1 MNLFI
6 FGGSG
11 QLAKAIIHQ
20 NELNGSNLQIS
31 GYSKRDPT
39 TDINRISSI
48 DESIRYINEK
58 KSAVLFCLHGQ
69 TDYIYEIKMLRSIAP
84 YIRTSK
90 PFIYI
95 STAAIYSRERRL
107 IHSSS
112 PERILSKY
120 SLIKKT
126 IELDL
131 LSLKNLHN
139 IHIIR
144 PVDIRYSST
153 KKDNQPFHC
162 VSAEKVSSLIHSICS
177 SHRNGDR
184 KICSIYLSSDKNKPA
199 NKEVNPLLYLS
210 NPRAARFALNQ
221 YILRK
226 KGCLNPFLD
235 YINSRHDVSI

>member
-39 TDINRISSI
+39 IDINRISSI

-58 KSAVLFCLHGQ
+58 QSAVLFCLHGQ
-69 TDYIYEIKMLRSIAP
+69 TDYIYGIKMLRSIAP
-84 YIRTSK
+84 YIRTAK

-153 KKDNQPFHC
+153 KKDINFPH

-177 SHRNGDR
+177 SHRNGD
-184 KICSIYLSSDKNKPA
+184 KKCSIYLSSDKNKPA
-199 NKEVNPLLYLS
+199 NK
-210 NPRAARFALNQ
+210 
-221 YILRK
+221 K
-226 KGCLNPFLD
+226 
-235 YINSRHDVSI
+235 